1 MIVPDRKLYFAKLHN
16 DARIPSKKDEDAGYD
31 IYPCFEGNVL
41 LIEPGEIVLVPTAIA
56 SAFSENY
63 VMVVKERSS
72 TGAKGMSVRMGV
84 VDSGYRGEIK
94 IGINNTSTKKI
105 LIAKDLSTVDGDDY
119 VVYPY
124 EKAIAQ
130 LLLLPLPKFE
140 VGELSYEELVKY
152 TSERMDGTLGSSGK

>member
-1 MIVPDRKLYFAKLHN
+1 MIVPDKKLFFAKLHEA
-16 DARIPSKKDEDAGYD
+16 ARIPSKKDEDAGYD
-31 IYPCFEGNVL
+31 IYPCFDEDVL
-41 LIEPGEIVLVPTAIA
+41 LIEPGEIALVPTAIA

-72 TGAKGMSVRMGV
+72 TGARGMSVRMGV

-94 IGINNTSTKKI
+94 IGINNTSAKKI
-105 LIAKDLSTVDGDDY
+105 LIAKNPSSVDGDDS

-140 VGELSYEELVKY
+140 VGELSYDELQKY
-152 TSERMDGTLGSSGK
+152 ASERMDGTLGSSGK